1 MFFLALGD
9 VAWFIL
15 DLLGQEPFPSIAEVL
30 CILYYP
36 LFSIGLLIIPVE
48 RKTEKFT
55 AICDFCIISAAVA
68 TILWIFL
75 LKPIILSGGSLI
87 EVLVSAI
94 YIIGDFIVF
103 ILIDHEQDRL
113 GEISGH

>member
-1 MFFLALGD
+1 MVHPRFAGSR
-9 VAWFIL
+9 
-15 DLLGQEPFPSIAEVL
+15 FPSIAEVL

-48 RKTEKFT
+48 RKTEKLT